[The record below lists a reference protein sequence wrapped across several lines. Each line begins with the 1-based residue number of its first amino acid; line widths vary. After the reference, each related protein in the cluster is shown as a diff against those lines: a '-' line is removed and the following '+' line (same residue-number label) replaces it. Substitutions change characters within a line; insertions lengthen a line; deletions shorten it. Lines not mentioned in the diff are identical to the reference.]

1 MGHHMINNKRVER
14 EYQSQVWIDLEGHGE
29 RKLNYSFPGRGRRA
43 GEKRFS
49 PLCGYSDFNG
59 LNGKNY
65 IFPYRK
71 RASIYSNPVQKKK
84 SLFFLRFFNG
94 LVW

>member
-49 PLCGYSDFNG
+49 PLCVNADFNG
-59 LNGKNY
+59 LQDPGSGTMNTCPH
-65 IFPYRK
+65 ITHFMELPT
-71 RASIYSNPVQKKK
+71 
-84 SLFFLRFFNG
+84 
-94 LVW
+94 

>member
-1 MGHHMINNKRVER
+1 MINNKRVER

-49 PLCGYSDFNG
+49 PLCVNADFNG
-59 LNGKNY
+59 LNDEREHFSTLEACSYTFQSGTEEKN
-65 IFPYRK
+65 
-71 RASIYSNPVQKKK
+71 
-84 SLFFLRFFNG
+84 SLLFTFFNG